1 MKLKDLDGELVVLAE
16 IVYGLLKTKFCL
28 EQKVLYLE
36 GKIDATS
43 FEETEAWRL
52 SQQKRWSESDKDRED
67 LIVRA
72 RVFCGLL
79 GLWKADAE
87 ALSAAVQCSYLQAAE
102 AIGALI
108 KKQDVAGIATQD
120 ISSVAGRVPIWRDGC
135 IVDFRGAR

>member
-1 MKLKDLDGELVVLAE
+1 MRLKDLDGELVVLAE
-16 IVYGLLKTKFCL
+16 IVSGLLKTKFYL

-36 GKIDATS
+36 GKIDVTS
-43 FEETEAWRL
+43 FEETEVWRL
-52 SQQKRWSESDKDRED
+52 SQQKRWGGSEKDRED

-79 GLWKADAE
+79 GLWRADAE

-108 KKQDVAGIATQD
+108 KKWDAIGSTTQD
-120 ISSVAGRVPIWRDGC
+120 LSSVAGRVPVWRNAC
-135 IVDFRGAR
+135 IVDFRGAK